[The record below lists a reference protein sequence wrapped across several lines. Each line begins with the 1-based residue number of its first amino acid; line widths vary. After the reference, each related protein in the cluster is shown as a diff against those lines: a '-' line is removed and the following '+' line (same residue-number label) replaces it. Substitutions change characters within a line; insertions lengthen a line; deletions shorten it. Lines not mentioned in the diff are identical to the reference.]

1 MKRRSKTI
9 AQQCRYYEVDNIFD
23 YMVGLPQRKYLRL
36 WGIIQGTQSERQ
48 KGIYLLSLFRGQP
61 HTYPRNHFS
70 NNLKVRIMEKFNFY
84 QDRKVTCWE
93 RTHFDVKAESYE
105 EAVAIVKSW
114 QGEDVLCFED
124 DENIIITDGETL
136 YDTSE
141 SLSVEENGGQPTI
154 EVFANNGEDI
164 INNKPDNTEQI

>member
-1 MKRRSKTI
+1 
-9 AQQCRYYEVDNIFD
+9 
-23 YMVGLPQRKYLRL
+23 
-36 WGIIQGTQSERQ
+36 
-48 KGIYLLSLFRGQP
+48 
-61 HTYPRNHFS
+61 
-70 NNLKVRIMEKFNFY
+70 MEKFNFY

-105 EAVAIVKSW
+105 EAVALVKSW

-124 DENIIITDGETL
+124 DENIIITNGETL

-164 INNKPDNTEQI
+164 INNKPDNTELI

>member
-1 MKRRSKTI
+1 
-9 AQQCRYYEVDNIFD
+9 
-23 YMVGLPQRKYLRL
+23 
-36 WGIIQGTQSERQ
+36 
-48 KGIYLLSLFRGQP
+48 
-61 HTYPRNHFS
+61 
-70 NNLKVRIMEKFNFY
+70 MEKFNFY

-141 SLSVEENGGQPTI
+141 SLSVEENGRKPTI

>member
-1 MKRRSKTI
+1 
-9 AQQCRYYEVDNIFD
+9 
-23 YMVGLPQRKYLRL
+23 
-36 WGIIQGTQSERQ
+36 
-48 KGIYLLSLFRGQP
+48 
-61 HTYPRNHFS
+61 
-70 NNLKVRIMEKFNFY
+70 MEKFNFY

-154 EVFANNGEDI
+154 EVFADNGEDI
-164 INNKPDNTEQI
+164 INNKHDNTEQRSEEHTSELQSRQYLVCRLLLEKKNK

>member
-1 MKRRSKTI
+1 
-9 AQQCRYYEVDNIFD
+9 
-23 YMVGLPQRKYLRL
+23 
-36 WGIIQGTQSERQ
+36 
-48 KGIYLLSLFRGQP
+48 
-61 HTYPRNHFS
+61 
-70 NNLKVRIMEKFNFY
+70 MEKFNFY

-93 RTHFDVKAESYE
+93 RTHFDVKVESYE

-124 DENIIITDGETL
+124 DENIIIIDGETL

>member
-1 MKRRSKTI
+1 
-9 AQQCRYYEVDNIFD
+9 
-23 YMVGLPQRKYLRL
+23 
-36 WGIIQGTQSERQ
+36 
-48 KGIYLLSLFRGQP
+48 
-61 HTYPRNHFS
+61 
-70 NNLKVRIMEKFNFY
+70 MEKFNFY

-154 EVFANNGEDI
+154 EVFADNGEDI
-164 INNKPDNTEQI
+164 INNKHDNTEQI

>member
-1 MKRRSKTI
+1 
-9 AQQCRYYEVDNIFD
+9 
-23 YMVGLPQRKYLRL
+23 
-36 WGIIQGTQSERQ
+36 
-48 KGIYLLSLFRGQP
+48 
-61 HTYPRNHFS
+61 
-70 NNLKVRIMEKFNFY
+70 MEKFNFY
-84 QDRKVTCWE
+84 QGRKVTCWE

-105 EAVAIVKSW
+105 EAVALVKSW

-124 DENIIITDGETL
+124 DENIIITNGETL

>member
-1 MKRRSKTI
+1 ME
-9 AQQCRYYEVDNIFD
+9 A
-23 YMVGLPQRKYLRL
+23 
-36 WGIIQGTQSERQ
+36 
-48 KGIYLLSLFRGQP
+48 FR
-61 HTYPRNHFS
+61 
-70 NNLKVRIMEKFNFY
+70 FY

-114 QGEDVLCFED
+114 QGEDVLCFGD

-141 SLSVEENGGQPTI
+141 SLSVEENGEQPTI

>member
-1 MKRRSKTI
+1 
-9 AQQCRYYEVDNIFD
+9 
-23 YMVGLPQRKYLRL
+23 
-36 WGIIQGTQSERQ
+36 
-48 KGIYLLSLFRGQP
+48 
-61 HTYPRNHFS
+61 
-70 NNLKVRIMEKFNFY
+70 MEKFNFY
-84 QDRKVTCWE
+84 QYRKVTCWE

-141 SLSVEENGGQPTI
+141 SLSVEENGEQPTI